1 MMIEIIITILFLIVF
16 YRLNVELNRDIFEE
30 EME

>member
-1 MMIEIIITILFLIVF
+1 MIEIIITILFLIVF

>member
-1 MMIEIIITILFLIVF
+1 MIEIIITILFLIVF
-16 YRLNVELNRDIFEE
+16 YGLNVELNRDIFEE

>member
-1 MMIEIIITILFLIVF
+1 MIETIITILFLIVF